1 MFDITNIIVGHEIPE
16 VIIEPLQQQD
26 LIKYARA
33 SGDYNPIHLDKNFA
47 KNIGLDNV
55 IVHGMLIMAHLGKS
69 IANSMTIPYLKHFSV
84 QFSSITT
91 LGEKLICSGQVIKIE
106 KDKEKKIISLNL
118 KVLNLSNEVKIL
130 GRAIF
135 ST

>member
-26 LIKYARA
+26 LIKYAKA

-47 KNIGLDNV
+47 NNIGLDNV

-118 KVLNLSNEVKIL
+118 KVLNLSNDVKIL

>member
-26 LIKYARA
+26 LIKYAKA

-47 KNIGLDNV
+47 NNIGLDNV

-118 KVLNLSNEVKIL
+118 KVLNLSNDVKIL
-130 GRAIF
+130 GRVIF

>member
-1 MFDITNIIVGHEIPE
+1 MFYMSNIFVGYEIPE
-16 VIIEPLQQQD
+16 VVIEPIQQQD
-26 LIKYARA
+26 LIKYAKA

-47 KNIGLDNV
+47 NNIGLDNV

-69 IANSMTIPYLKHFSV
+69 IANSMTISYLKHFSV
-84 QFSSITT
+84 QFSSVTS

-118 KVLNLSNEVKIL
+118 KVLNLSNDVKIL

>member
-1 MFDITNIIVGHEIPE
+1 MFDITNIIVGHEVPE

-26 LIKYARA
+26 LIKYAKA
-33 SGDYNPIHLDKNFA
+33 SGDFNPIHLDKNFA
-47 KNIGLDNV
+47 NNIGLDNV

-118 KVLNLSNEVKIL
+118 KVLNLSNDVKIL

>member
-26 LIKYARA
+26 LIKYAKA

-47 KNIGLDNV
+47 NNIGLDNV

-69 IANSMTIPYLKHFSV
+69 IASSMTIPYLKHFSV

-118 KVLNLSNEVKIL
+118 KVLNLSNDVKIL

>member
-16 VIIEPLQQQD
+16 TIIEPLQQQD
-26 LIKYARA
+26 LIKYAKA

-47 KNIGLDNV
+47 NNIGLDNV

-84 QFSSITT
+84 QFSSITS

-118 KVLNLSNEVKIL
+118 KVLNLSNDVKIL

-135 ST
+135 GT

>member
-1 MFDITNIIVGHEIPE
+1 MFDIANIIVGYEIPE

-26 LIKYARA
+26 LIKYAKA

-47 KNIGLDNV
+47 NNIGLDNV

-69 IANSMTIPYLKHFSV
+69 IANSMTISYLKHFSV

-118 KVLNLSNEVKIL
+118 KVLNLSNDVKIL

>member
-1 MFDITNIIVGHEIPE
+1 MFDITNIIVGDEIPE

-26 LIKYARA
+26 LIKYAKA

-47 KNIGLDNV
+47 NNIGLDNV

-118 KVLNLSNEVKIL
+118 KVLNLSNDVKIL

-135 ST
+135 GT

>member
-1 MFDITNIIVGHEIPE
+1 MFDITNIIVGDEIPE

-26 LIKYARA
+26 LIKYAKA

-47 KNIGLDNV
+47 NNIGLDNV

-118 KVLNLSNEVKIL
+118 KVLNLSNDVKIL
-130 GRAIF
+130 GRAVF

>member
-1 MFDITNIIVGHEIPE
+1 MFDITNIIVGDEIPE

-26 LIKYARA
+26 LIKYAKA

-47 KNIGLDNV
+47 NNIGLDNV

-118 KVLNLSNEVKIL
+118 KVLNLSNDVKIL